1 MARFT
6 ASPRLQRLRNYEKAF
21 RVLLYAAAAVT
32 VLTTLGILVSLAW
45 NTFEFFR
52 QVPFLSFLFGTVW
65 TPLFAN
71 PKYGVLPL
79 VTGTLLVAVGAA
91 LISIP
96 IGLGSA
102 VFLSEYASRRVRA
115 ILKPLLELLAG
126 IPSIVYGFFALTT
139 ITPFL
144 RSLIPSMS
152 IFNAAS
158 ASIAIGI
165 MTIPLVASLSED
177 AMSTVPDSLRHGAYA
192 LGTTKFEVVS
202 GIVIPASMS
211 GIFASFIL
219 AVSRAIGET
228 MIVALAAGA
237 KPSLTL
243 DPLQSV
249 QTLTAF
255 IAQASMG
262 DIAFGTTGYYSL
274 YAVAFLL
281 FLVTMGMNLVSHSII
296 RRQRKVWR

>member
-1 MARFT
+1 
-6 ASPRLQRLRNYEKAF
+6 
-21 RVLLYAAAAVT
+21 
-32 VLTTLGILVSLAW
+32 
-45 NTFEFFR
+45 
-52 QVPFLSFLFGTVW
+52 
-65 TPLFAN
+65 
-71 PKYGVLPL
+71 

-102 VFLSEYASRRVRA
+102 VYLSEYASRRVRA
-115 ILKPLLELLAG
+115 VIKPLLELLAG

-219 AVSRAIGET
+219 AISRAIGET

-274 YAVAFLL
+274 YSVAFLL
-281 FLVTMGMNLVSHSII
+281 FLVTMGMNLVSHRII
-296 RRQRKVWR
+296 RKQRKVWR

>member
-1 MARFT
+1 MAKFS
-6 ASPRLQRLRNYEKAF
+6 ASPRLQRLRSYEKAF
-21 RVLLYAAAAVT
+21 RVLLYVAAAVT
-32 VLTTLGILVSLAW
+32 VLTTLGILASLAW

-52 QVPFLSFLFGTVW
+52 QIPILSFFFGTVW

-71 PKYGVLPL
+71 PQYGVLPL

-102 VFLSEYASRRVRA
+102 VYLSEYASRRVRA
-115 ILKPLLELLAG
+115 VIKPLLELLAG

-219 AVSRAIGET
+219 AISRAIGET

-281 FLVTMGMNLVSHSII
+281 FLVTMGMNLVSHWII
-296 RRQRKVWR
+296 RKQRKVWR

>member
-1 MARFT
+1 MAKFS
-6 ASPRLQRLRNYEKAF
+6 ASPRLQRLRNYEKGF

-32 VLTTLGILVSLAW
+32 VLTTLGILVSLTW
-45 NTFEFFR
+45 NTVEFFR
-52 QVPFLSFLFGTVW
+52 LVPAFSFFFGTVW

-71 PKYGVLPL
+71 PQYGVLPL

-91 LISIP
+91 MISIP

-115 ILKPLLELLAG
+115 ILKPVLELLAG

-144 RSLIPSMS
+144 RSLIPSIS

-177 AMSTVPDSLRHGAYA
+177 SMSTVPDSLRHGAYA

-262 DIAFGTTGYYSL
+262 DISFGSTGYYSL

-281 FLVTMGMNLVSHSII
+281 FLVTMGMNLISNWII